1 MVDVIFKFFHLINVI
16 TAYKSTEYSK
26 LIRSSTKQ
34 KHDLIESH
42 PFFKRLIKGN
52 LDNEAY
58 AAYLFNLSYI
68 YREIEQNFY
77 SEINDMD
84 LIQTKKILQDIESY
98 KKFLN
103 LDSDVFCVSFYKD
116 WLNHIKS
123 KPRFFRK
130 TDLYIRWLA
139 DMYGGQIIKRKVK
152 FGTKYVFDN
161 LRNKIKKLRHFIE
174 QGLNRNNIQ
183 NFIEEI
189 NNSYDLHY
197 KLVDKLS
204 RYYNIEK

>member
-77 SEINDMD
+77 YEINDMD

>member
-98 KKFLN
+98 KKFLK
-103 LDSDVFCVSFYKD
+103 LDSDIFCVSFYND

-123 KPRFFRK
+123 KPKFFRK
-130 TDLYIRWLA
+130 TDL
-139 DMYGGQIIKRKVK
+139 
-152 FGTKYVFDN
+152 
-161 LRNKIKKLRHFIE
+161 
-174 QGLNRNNIQ
+174 
-183 NFIEEI
+183 
-189 NNSYDLHY
+189 
-197 KLVDKLS
+197 
-204 RYYNIEK
+204 

>member
-152 FGTKYVFDN
+152 FGTKYVFDD